1 MVNIFFVKVSNMA
14 SIKFISLLYVVSAII
29 YRQKLLDEVVHWYFG
44 VFRLAGPS
52 VGEFQY
58 VTTCLFDWGASCIK
72 FTELMMVCTMLLD
85 RVLYPNIFSINNRSK
100 VSL

>member
-1 MVNIFFVKVSNMA
+1 MVNICFVKGSNIA
-14 SIKFISLLYVVSAII
+14 NISLLYVVSAII
-29 YRQKLLDEVVHWYFG
+29 YRQKSLDEVVHWYFG

-72 FTELMMVCTMLLD
+72 FTELMMVC
-85 RVLYPNIFSINNRSK
+85 VLCYLIVFYTQTFFSINNRSK